1 MIRVPN
7 EDVLELLAVSD
18 QQLFASICE
27 GIGIDC
33 HVRTIDSTQHE
44 IDPMLIESM
53 ALHMSELDEYRINA
67 IHIAESIGF
76 HVSLNDDLAFEPV
89 VIDEGL
95 GSAIRG
101 AMATG
106 MQALATGGRALMRGL
121 SWAWDNLGKP
131 LLGIFAAALGT
142 MLANASRSGR
152 YAPQEVSTQEG
163 PIFAENLY
171 GFVRDYKSTYDKS
184 NKILPKLETY
194 LQNYYTST
202 GKTLNTAL
210 IPITDYTIKTR
221 FEQSAELVKDQ
232 IATNVS
238 PIKIPSS
245 NIDDHYDY
253 YLIAGVSEWLKHQ
266 SLRNSGPFKAV
277 LSQIERRLADEI
289 RNAYPPT
296 P

>member
-33 HVRTIDSTQHE
+33 HIRTIDSTQHE

-101 AMATG
+101 AMAAG
-106 MQALATGGRALMRGL
+106 VQALATGGRALMRGL

-152 YAPQEVSTQEG
+152 YTPQEAQTLEG

-171 GFVRDYKSTYDKS
+171 GFVRDYKATYDKS
-184 NKILPKLETY
+184 NKILPKLEAY
-194 LQNYYTST
+194 LESVYTST
-202 GKTLNTAL
+202 GKMLNTAL
-210 IPITDYTIKTR
+210 IPITDYNTKNY
-221 FEQSAELVKDQ
+221 FERSVELVKNQ
-232 IATNVS
+232 ITSNVS

-245 NIDDHYDY
+245 NVDDHYDY
-253 YLIAGVSEWLKHQ
+253 YLIAGVNETLKH
-266 SLRNSGPFKAV
+266 SSMRSSGPLKAV